1 MQITQVR
8 APMLPLLS
16 GLIAGLIAAKH
27 VNVPL
32 HLLLSLAFAGSL
44 ISFLLVWFASP
55 QRFWAPGFLASAT
68 VCFWAYG
75 QIWLPPTPSQR
86 NLELPARE
94 TRISFEVQAVMGTVD
109 RYGRASGLARVL
121 QAPENTRLHPGD
133 RLYVRLPQTIKSDPT
148 GQTITKMQRGLQ
160 IEATGVLVPI
170 KKPASN
176 DQGGFNNYLK
186 GIGVHYRFSRA
197 DTMRVIRPPTA
208 FRQFCTD
215 MNSRFQKVLKLG
227 TPATQS
233 ELVNIYVTMLLGRK
247 AELTD
252 AQNERYRM
260 TGTMHFFAISGL
272 HIGVIAAVIA
282 QGLLLV
288 RIPRYLGPLI
298 GLPLLYLYVEITG
311 GSPSAVRA
319 FLMTA
324 FFWSSF
330 IFQRQPAS
338 FSALV
343 CSAIFVLLINPNQL
357 WSLGFQLSYT
367 VVGSIL
373 LFGLPLY
380 QILRKRFKPYRWLPD
395 DSWTARHR
403 IVAWMFD
410 KFFQLFAISFSAWLA
425 SAPLCASFFDFVAP
439 GTILLNMLLVYLVAI
454 VIISGILSLTCSFI
468 WLLPFSEFINHSA
481 WLITYIMEKIV
492 IFGTQIPNLTLSA
505 KGFPLSL
512 SYSILASY
520 VMTLLWLHHK
530 PGKIAMSC
538 LGLPVVTILV
548 GLGLGFCFFTNAGT

>member
-1 MQITQVR
+1 
-8 APMLPLLS
+8 MLPLLV

-27 VNVPL
+27 VDVPL
-32 HLLLSLAFAGSL
+32 HLLLSFAFAGSL
-44 ISFLLVWFASP
+44 ISLLLAWFAAP
-55 QRFWAPGFLASAT
+55 QRFWAPSCLVSAT

-94 TRISFEVQAVMGTVD
+94 TRLSFEVQAVMRTVD
-109 RYGRASGLARVL
+109 RYGKASGLARVL
-121 QAPENTRLHPGD
+121 QAPENSRLRPGD
-133 RLYVRLPQTIKSDPT
+133 RLYIRLPQTIKPDST

-160 IEATGVLVPI
+160 IEATGVLMPI
-170 KKPASN
+170 KKPAPN
-176 DQGGFNNYLK
+176 NQGGFNKYLK
-186 GIGVHYRFSRA
+186 SINVHYKFSRA
-197 DTMRVIRPPTA
+197 DTIRVIRPPTT
-208 FRQFCTD
+208 FRQFCAD
-215 MNSRFQKVLKLG
+215 MNTRFQKVLKLG
-227 TPATQS
+227 TPATQP

-252 AQNERYRM
+252 AQSERYRM

-282 QGLLLV
+282 QGLLLI

-330 IFQRQPAS
+330 VFHRQPAS

-367 VVGSIL
+367 VVSSIL

-380 QILRKRFKPYRWLPD
+380 QILKQRFKPYRWLPD
-395 DSWTARHR
+395 DSWTGRHR
-403 IVAWMFD
+403 IVDWTFD

-425 SAPLCASFFDFVAP
+425 SAPLCVSFFDFVAP

-481 WLITYIMEKIV
+481 WFIIYIMDKIV

-505 KGFPLSL
+505 KGFPTSL
-512 SYSILASY
+512 SYSILTFY
-520 VMTLLWLHHK
+520 TMTLLWLHYE
-530 PGKIAMSC
+530 PGKIAIKR

-548 GLGLGFCFFTNAGT
+548 GLGIGFCFFTTTGT